1 MRCRR
6 DVAVLLQHVTEYI
19 LDASLCLQVW
29 GCLAVTC
36 LRLAPPKLGEADVAY
51 GEASK
56 LQARPTEIVSP
67 AFQQRRVDA
76 ASDVRADR
84 ARSHSYRKQ
93 HVRRARAHGL
103 SD

>member
-6 DVAVLLQHVTEYI
+6 DVVVLLQHVTEYI
-19 LDASLCLQVW
+19 LEVSLWRQVW

-56 LQARPTEIVSP
+56 LQARPTETVSP
-67 AFQQRRVDA
+67 AFRQRSLDA
-76 ASDVRADR
+76 VSDVCAER
-84 ARSHSYRKQ
+84 ARSHSYRK
-93 HVRRARAHGL
+93 
-103 SD
+103 